1 MHKFD
6 RNIGLYELTF
16 IDHEAPRAVTSTILL
31 HMEKAGEY
39 LDSRQCRK
47 SKERPSERGNEPRR
61 RRGAGGTG
69 GGGIGETRNE

>member
-39 LDSRQCRK
+39 LDSRSVVSRRK
-47 SKERPSERGNEPRR
+47 DRAKEEMNRVAVARSWRGQ
-61 RRGAGGTG
+61 
-69 GGGIGETRNE
+69 GIGETRIE